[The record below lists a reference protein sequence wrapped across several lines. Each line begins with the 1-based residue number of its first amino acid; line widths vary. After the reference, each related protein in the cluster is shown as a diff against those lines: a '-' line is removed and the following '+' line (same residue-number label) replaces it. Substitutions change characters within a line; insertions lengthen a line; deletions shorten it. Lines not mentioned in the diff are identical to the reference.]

1 MTSKT
6 HTQST
11 VSYSSDKLSSD
22 TTVTASDH
30 KTVTKRFHNDKLM
43 IITLLIASV
52 ITFLIYTLPDWVF
65 LEIPTRDTIH
75 LLLNFLGIEN
85 YLIPSTDPSTIIPE
99 SLRGGSFP
107 FLEATINTPGIR
119 IPYADPLPDGDYWI
133 VKACTGMQAGGLL
146 IAIIMVTEAPWI
158 AKIRASIAFLIALFI
173 GNALRITFH
182 LWCVYIL
189 ITQFHMDPQ
198 EAFYWAHDVSS
209 KVIGFFGTIFFAFVI
224 ERIGPVPIIDQF
236 ADWLDWIWWRLNTVK
251 ARIFNI
257 RS

>member
-6 HTQST
+6 HGSST
-11 VSYSSDKLSSD
+11 VSHSHEEKPTDK
-22 TTVTASDH
+22 TVTTPDH

-43 IITLLIASV
+43 IMTLVIASLL
-52 ITFLIYTLPDWVF
+52 TFIIYTLPDWVF
-65 LEIPTRDTIH
+65 IEIPTRNIIH
-75 LLLNFLGIEN
+75 ILLNFFGIEN
-85 YLIPSTDPSTIIPE
+85 YPIPNSDPSTIIPE
-99 SLRGGSFP
+99 SLRGGPFP
-107 FLEATINTPGIR
+107 FLEATIHTPGIR

-133 VKACTGMQAGGLL
+133 VKACTGFQAGGLL
-146 IAIIMVTEAPWI
+146 VAIIMVTEAPWI

-189 ITQFHMDPQ
+189 ITQFHIEPE

-236 ADWLDWIWWRLNTVK
+236 ADWLDWIWWRLTTIK
-251 ARIFNI
+251 AKVI
-257 RS
+257 SVWS

>member
-6 HTQST
+6 HAPPSVGYPHETKSP
-11 VSYSSDKLSSD
+11 DK
-22 TTVTASDH
+22 TVTKPH
-30 KTVTKRFHNDKLM
+30 HETITKRFHNDKLM
-43 IITLLIASV
+43 IMTLLIASV
-52 ITFLIYTLPDWVF
+52 VTFLLYTLPDWVF
-65 LEIPTRDTIH
+65 IEIPTRDIIH
-75 LLLNFLGIEN
+75 MLLNIFGIEN
-85 YLIPSTDPSTIIPE
+85 YLIPTTDPSTIIPE
-99 SLRGGSFP
+99 TLRGGPFP
-107 FLEATINTPGIR
+107 FLEATVHTPGIR

-158 AKIRASIAFLIALFI
+158 AKFRASIAFFIALFV

-224 ERIGPVPIIDQF
+224 EKIGPVPIIDQF
-236 ADWLDWIWWRLNTVK
+236 ADWLDWMWWRLNKIKSLIVS
-251 ARIFNI
+251 IWG
-257 RS
+257 

>member
-6 HTQST
+6 HVPST
-11 VSYSSDKLSSD
+11 VVHPHEVKSSDK
-22 TTVTASDH
+22 TVTAPDH
-30 KTVTKRFHNDKLM
+30 KNVTKRFHNDKLM
-43 IITLLIASV
+43 IMTLIIASF

-65 LEIPTRDTIH
+65 IEIPTRNIIH
-75 LLLNFLGIEN
+75 TLLNFLGIEN
-85 YLIPSTDPSTIIPE
+85 YIIPTTDPSTIIPE
-99 SLRGGSFP
+99 SLRGGPFP
-107 FLEATINTPGIR
+107 FLEATIHTPGIR

-158 AKIRASIAFLIALFI
+158 AKIRATIAFSIALFV

-236 ADWLDWIWWRLNTVK
+236 ADWLDWMWWRLTTIKTKVTS
-251 ARIFNI
+251 IW
-257 RS
+257 S